1 MIEIGD
7 ERSAN
12 PIIIWIIA
20 RGKNLI
26 LVSNAF
32 EKTVAMIKIKTKNT
46 MDMHN
51 DSFFGFS
58 KPSVPKSHKKI
69 DFCGFGIEDI
79 NF

>member
-1 MIEIGD
+1 
-7 ERSAN
+7 
-12 PIIIWIIA
+12 
-20 RGKNLI
+20 
-26 LVSNAF
+26 
-32 EKTVAMIKIKTKNT
+32 
-46 MDMHN
+46 MHN